1 MKQHFR
7 GKPSLQNNDAPI
19 DPGLEVLLC
28 LCRGC
33 RIATQLMILVLIM
46 WVCVQGLLVRE
57 PASRLTANQALEHP
71 WIKDQRSAP
80 SKSLNGSVVRLYTSA
95 SQVSVLAHLRR
106 LGVCACNQS
115 EPAKRPVQAPQWQ
128 RGQDRHS
135 SVTSGSA
142 TWLPGPCVPLMCVV
156 LL

>member
-1 MKQHFR
+1 MKQQFR
-7 GKPSLQNNDAPI
+7 GKPSLQNSDALI

-33 RIATQLMILVLIM
+33 RIATQLMILVLIV

-106 LGVCACNQS
+106 LGVCAFSQS
-115 EPAKRPVQAPQWQ
+115 EPAKRPVH
-128 RGQDRHS
+128 DRHS

-142 TWLPGPCVPLMCVV
+142 TWLAGPRVPLTCVV
-156 LL
+156 LLQPL